1 VIKPTEPVGPAGGGP
16 KSSIS
21 ITGFERVLEII
32 PVLTIE
38 SISEMVKI
46 ALSPADIVP
55 ALDIVAKPILFC
67 PLTALLPGVVID
79 PLLVIVRFAPLLVSV
94 ITFVVG
100 VEIVMSAEDNL
111 LVLIRKK
118 KEAVI
123 IKYAN
128 FNTSLF

>member
-1 VIKPTEPVGPAGGGP
+1 
-16 KSSIS
+16 
-21 ITGFERVLEII
+21 VLEII

-55 ALDIVAKPILFC
+55 ALDIVAKPISFC

-79 PLLVIVRFAPLLVSV
+79 QLLVIVRFAPLLVSV
-94 ITFVVG
+94 ITSVVG

>member
-1 VIKPTEPVGPAGGGP
+1 VIKPTEPVVVGVL
-16 KSSIS
+16 KSSIF
-21 ITGFERVLEII
+21 ITALEVLEII

-67 PLTALLPGVVID
+67 PLTALVSGVVID

-94 ITFVVG
+94 ITSVVG